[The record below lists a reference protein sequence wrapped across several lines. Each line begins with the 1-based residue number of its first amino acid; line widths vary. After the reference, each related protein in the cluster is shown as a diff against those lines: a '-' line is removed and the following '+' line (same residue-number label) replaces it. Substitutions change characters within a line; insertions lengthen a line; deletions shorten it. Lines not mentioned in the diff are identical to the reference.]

1 MKKLILLLLIPLSI
15 LSQEED
21 VEAKRLVE
29 SFITAYNAED
39 YQSVFELFSTGMKT
53 ALPKKKLKNFLNN
66 LNSNAG
72 KISENDFLRKENN
85 IVTYKLTFDNWVS
98 QYSFSF
104 NDEKEISEVFYFDD
118 FQEPTLPKS
127 AIYGLPEKEKTISK
141 AQLELIF
148 EKSKYFP
155 NSSRG
160 MLQTNFLALILG
172 FLSTK
177 INFGEYSKFAFI
189 LLIKLS

>member
-118 FQEPTLPKS
+118 FQE
-127 AIYGLPEKEKTISK
+127 
-141 AQLELIF
+141 
-148 EKSKYFP
+148 
-155 NSSRG
+155 N
-160 MLQTNFLALILG
+160 NF
-172 FLSTK
+172 
-177 INFGEYSKFAFI
+177 
-189 LLIKLS
+189 